1 MHKPAA
7 AVASTQSAPS
17 AKSATSVPLDS
28 IGPLRHFV
36 QAVTRIIDE
45 AQRNHIPGQSRAA
58 STALRQVKIGHVEI
72 NQAEISEAEI
82 VRAIRPEL
90 ATLIANDEWLPAE
103 FRKAHPE
110 YYQQYLLY
118 CDPYERFSIQ
128 SFVWGPGQTTPIHDH
143 TVWGLVGVLCG
154 AELCQRYSQDP
165 QTGALIKQGGPA
177 ILKAKEID
185 LVSPTVGD
193 IHTVANALS
202 DQDSISIHVYG
213 ANIGGTARHV
223 FDPVSGAVKPFV
235 SGYSSTVSPNL
246 WDRSAAVRADLTQA
260 S

>member
-1 MHKPAA
+1 MRKT
-7 AVASTQSAPS
+7 VAEVGSTRSGLSPTSAPADTFS
-17 AKSATSVPLDS
+17 
-28 IGPLRHFV
+28 PLRHFV
-36 QAVTRIIDE
+36 QAVTRIIDQ
-45 AQRNHIPGQSRAA
+45 AQHNLSPGESRAA
-58 STALRQVKIGHVEI
+58 STAVSA
-72 NQAEISEAEI
+72 AEISEAEI

-90 ATLIANDEWLPAE
+90 ATLIANDDWLPAE
-103 FRKAHPE
+103 FRRAHPE

-128 SFVWGPGQTTPIHDH
+128 SFIWGPGQATPIHDH

-165 QTGALIKQGGPA
+165 QTGALIKQGGPTV
-177 ILKAKEID
+177 LKAKEID
-185 LVSPTVGD
+185 LVSPAVGD

-223 FDPVSGAVKPFV
+223 FDPISGTVKPFV
-235 SGYSSTVSPNL
+235 SGYSSTVTPNL
-246 WDRSAAVRADLTQA
+246 WDRSAAVRADLTQ
-260 S
+260 SS